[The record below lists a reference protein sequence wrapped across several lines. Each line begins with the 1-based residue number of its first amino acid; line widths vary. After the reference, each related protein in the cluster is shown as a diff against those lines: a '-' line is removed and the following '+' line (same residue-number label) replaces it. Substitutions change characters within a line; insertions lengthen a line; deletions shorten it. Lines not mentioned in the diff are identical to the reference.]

1 MKKPRQKPGLNLW
14 ISLFLKQQ
22 GNPPHKKHAQQS
34 HRRQR
39 GDKAEQPG
47 RQRLGRADSAQP
59 H

>member
-1 MKKPRQKPGLNLW
+1 MPRQKPGRTQQ
-14 ISLFLKQQ
+14 ISFLKQQ
-22 GNPPHKKHAQQS
+22 GNAPHKKHAEQN
-34 HRRQR
+34 HRHQR